1 MKKVFAL
8 LATVVLLISCSVI
21 GFAEDIDFESM
32 DFDTLQAMKNAL
44 DYEYFSRPESKGI
57 SLSPGEYTVGI
68 DIKPGR
74 YYIKTVE
81 PCVSDYTPRVH
92 IYKDKEQ
99 FESRPRGY
107 YGEYLYDAY
116 CHLED
121 DQKSVSLE
129 IGNFIYVESGSILFS
144 RTSINQEDYYVY
156 QVPEGTYVP
165 AGVYKVGEDIPVGKY
180 RVYSGTILGGKI
192 KIYFKEETYN
202 SDGSWHLGYDK
213 LVEVDVKPT
222 VVYETVNLEEG
233 QVVLV
238 ELDVVMKKQAK
249 LSFD

>member
-1 MKKVFAL
+1 MKKAFAL
-8 LATVVLLISCSVI
+8 LVTVVLLISCSLI
-21 GFAEDIDFESM
+21 GFAEDFNFESM
-32 DFDTLQAMKNAL
+32 DFDTLQSLKNAL

-57 SLSPGEYTVGI
+57 SLSPGDYTVGV

-74 YYIKTVE
+74 YFVKTVE
-81 PCVSDYTPRVH
+81 PCESNYTPQVYIH
-92 IYKDKEQ
+92 KDKEQ
-99 FESRPRGY
+99 FESWINGNY
-107 YGEYLYDAY
+107 SEYLFNEYCDLNYD
-116 CHLED
+116 
-121 DQKSVSLE
+121 QISVSLE
-129 IGNFIYVESGSILFS
+129 IGNIIRVYFGSILFS
-144 RTSINQEDYYVY
+144 KASINQEDYYVY

-180 RVYSGTILGGKI
+180 RVYSGTILGGEI

-213 LVEVDVKPT
+213 LVEVEVKPT
-222 VVYETVNLEEG
+222 VVYETVDLEEG
-233 QVVLV
+233 NIVLV

>member
-1 MKKVFAL
+1 MKKAFAL
-8 LATVVLLISCSVI
+8 LVTVVLLISCSVI

-32 DFDTLQAMKNAL
+32 DFETLQAMKNAL

-180 RVYSGTILGGKI
+180 RVYSGTIIGGKM
-192 KIYFKEETYN
+192 KIYFKEGTYK

-213 LVEVDVKPT
+213 LIEVDVKPT
-222 VVYETVNLEEG
+222 VVYETVDLEEG
-233 QVVLV
+233 YVVLV

>member
-8 LATVVLLISCSVI
+8 LVTVVLLISCSVI

-32 DFDTLQAMKNAL
+32 EFDTLQSLKNAL

-57 SLSPGEYTVGI
+57 SLSPGDYTVGI

-74 YYIKTVE
+74 YFFKTVE
-81 PCVSDYTPRVH
+81 PCTSNYTPQVY

-99 FESRPRGY
+99 CESWDNGN
-107 YGEYLYDAY
+107 YGEYLFSEY
-116 CHLED
+116 CSLD
-121 DQKSVSLE
+121 YDQKSVSLE
-129 IGNFIYVESGSILFS
+129 IGNIIRVYSGSILFS
-144 RTSINQEDYYVY
+144 KASINQEDYYVY